1 MRKLLI
7 ISLLFFFIENIY
19 AQNYETASKQAI
31 LVDAKNGQILFEKNA
46 NDLMHP
52 SSMTKIMTT
61 YIAFQNLKNGKI
73 SLTDKYTTSEKAWKM
88 EGSRMFLNY
97 GDSVTVDDLLKGIVV
112 QSGNDA
118 CIVLSEGLNGDES
131 LFVRHMNEAAQKIG
145 MTKTHFTNSSGLP
158 DPKNLSTARDL
169 SKLAIAMI
177 ENFPEYYYYH
187 QMRSFKYGNIMQF
200 NRNVLLGKIG
210 VDGIKTGHT
219 EAGGFGIVLSSVI
232 NDRRLIAVI
241 NGLSNDK
248 IRAKEGEKILNYGFN
263 NFQEATLFKAKEVI
277 ESIKVQYGMQPMAKI
292 GVANDFT
299 ILTESNAQNVECTAE
314 YKDVIRAPIMV
325 DDIVGSI
332 SCNIPNIYSDEISM
346 NLIAIEVVKSAN
358 FVQRLWQNIEYIFS
372 LR

>member
-73 SLTDKYTTSEKAWKM
+73 LLTDKYTTSEKAWKM

-97 GDSVTVDDLLKGIVV
+97 GDNVTIDDLLKGIVV

-169 SKLAIAMI
+169 SKLAIAI
-177 ENFPEYYYYH
+177 
-187 QMRSFKYGNIMQF
+187 I
-200 NRNVLLGKIG
+200 
-210 VDGIKTGHT
+210 
-219 EAGGFGIVLSSVI
+219 
-232 NDRRLIAVI
+232 
-241 NGLSNDK
+241 
-248 IRAKEGEKILNYGFN
+248 
-263 NFQEATLFKAKEVI
+263 
-277 ESIKVQYGMQPMAKI
+277 
-292 GVANDFT
+292 
-299 ILTESNAQNVECTAE
+299 
-314 YKDVIRAPIMV
+314 
-325 DDIVGSI
+325 
-332 SCNIPNIYSDEISM
+332 
-346 NLIAIEVVKSAN
+346 
-358 FVQRLWQNIEYIFS
+358 
-372 LR
+372 